1 MPILNDVR
9 YGLRLLRKAP
19 GFTAIAVGT
28 IAVAI
33 AANTAIF
40 SVVYATLLAPM
51 PYPHPEQLVMVWSSM
66 NGDRNVVSPD
76 DFEDWQA
83 RSAVFQSLHA
93 WSGHTAA
100 LSLGDRPEP
109 VWAGES
115 TPGMQTM
122 VGNRFALGRDFLPDE
137 AQPGRDR
144 VLILSNRM
152 WRERFAS
159 DPSIVGRAVRLDREP
174 HVVVGVLAPG
184 EADRGESWMTV
195 PLALSPDRRGRGTR
209 FLCVMGR
216 LKPGVSLEEANA
228 NLRTVAD
235 AIALD
240 HPDTN
245 RGVSAVVQP
254 LQNNFLPRDTVRG
267 LWLLMGA
274 VGFVLLIA
282 CANVANLLLAR
293 GTRRRREVAVRAA
306 LGASR
311 ARVFRQ
317 LLTESV
323 LLSMTG
329 ALVGLALARV
339 ALDGILA
346 LMPPGTLPLEA
357 DVRLN
362 LPVLLATIAM
372 SLLSGI
378 VAGCVPAWQATRT
391 ELDTVLRQE
400 GRSAIGGG
408 GSRLRRALVAAE
420 FALALTLLAGASVA
434 TGSLVQLVRSD
445 VGFRTDGV
453 LTFGLGLPRERAEVK
468 ADREAFLREALERIQ
483 ALPGVQSAAVSTGS
497 PGSMRFAGG
506 FRIVGD
512 PEPAQAGMQGAAFNM
527 VSADYHATYGLQVE
541 RGRAFDARD
550 VEGAPRVAMVSD
562 RFAAQYLQGRD
573 PLAQRLLMQPLG
585 DFGRRTEPPLE
596 WQIVGVFRGAR
607 LQGPDSATPEIA
619 VPFWQA
625 STGEVTVAVHTSG
638 DPSALVGALGAV
650 VRALDPDLP
659 LLEVRTIR
667 QRLNDFRAGHR
678 FQAVLFASF
687 AGIALLLAALGI
699 YGVMSFVVAERRHEI
714 GIRMALGAD
723 RARML
728 RLVMREG
735 LATAGAGTALGCGG
749 AYAIARLMQGMWDGA
764 ARVDPAAFAIA
775 LGTLLASA
783 ALACF
788 VPARRAAS
796 VDPLAALRDE

>member
-1 MPILNDVR
+1 MAILDDVH
-9 YGLRLLRKAP
+9 YGVRLLRKAP
-19 GFTAIAVGT
+19 GFTAVAVGT

-40 SVVYATLLAPM
+40 SVVYATLLAPL
-51 PYPHPEQLVMVWSSM
+51 PYPNPEQLVMVWSDTG
-66 NGDRNVVSPD
+66 GDRNVVSPA

-93 WSGHTAA
+93 WSGHAAA

-122 VGNRFALGRDFLPDE
+122 VGNRFLLGRDFLPEE

-144 VLILSNRM
+144 VLILSNRV

-159 DPSIVGRAVRLDREP
+159 DPAIVGRTVRLDRAP

-184 EADRGESWMTV
+184 EADRGEAWMTV
-195 PLALSPDRRGRGTR
+195 PLALAPERRGRGAR
-209 FLCVMGR
+209 FLLVMGR
-216 LKPGVSLEEANA
+216 LKPGVSLEQANA
-228 NLRTVAD
+228 NMRAVAD
-235 AIALD
+235 ALALE
-240 HPDTN
+240 HPETN
-245 RGVSAVVQP
+245 RGSSAVVQP
-254 LQNNFLPRDTVRG
+254 LHNNFLPRDTVRG

-282 CANVANLLLAR
+282 CVNLANLLLAR
-293 GTRRRREVAVRAA
+293 GTGRRREVAVRAA

-323 LLSMTG
+323 VLAGAG

-339 ALDGILA
+339 LLDGILA
-346 LMPPGTLPLEA
+346 LMPAGTLPLEA
-357 DVRLN
+357 DVQMN
-362 LPVLLATIAM
+362 LPVLLATVAA
-372 SLLSGI
+372 SLLAGI
-378 VAGCVPAWQATRT
+378 AAGCVPAWQATRP

-400 GRSAIGGG
+400 ARSAVGGG
-408 GSRLRRALVAAE
+408 GGRLRRALVAAE

-434 TGSLVQLVRSD
+434 AGSLVELVRSD
-445 VGFRTDGV
+445 VAMRTDHV
-453 LTFGLGLPRERAEVK
+453 LTFTLGLPPERA
-468 ADREAFLREALERIQ
+468 ASRAGREAFLREALLRLQ
-483 ALPGVQSAAVSTGS
+483 ALPGVRSAAVSTGS
-497 PGSMRFAGG
+497 PGNMRFAGG
-506 FRIVGD
+506 FRLVGD
-512 PEPAQAGMQGAAFNM
+512 SGSGQQGAAFNM
-527 VSADYHATYGLQVE
+527 VSPDYFATYGLQVE

-550 VEGAPRVAMVSD
+550 AEGAPPVAMVSD
-562 RFAAQYLQGRD
+562 RFVAQYLQGRD
-573 PLAQRLLMQPLG
+573 PLAQRIAMSPLG
-585 DFGRRTEPPLE
+585 DFGRQTGTPRE

-607 LQGPDSATPEIA
+607 LRGPDSAMEEIA

-625 STGEVTVAVHTSG
+625 STGEVTVAVHTG
-638 DPSALVGALGAV
+638 ADPEALAGAAAAV
-650 VRALDPDLP
+650 VRSLDPDLP
-659 LLEVRTIR
+659 LVDVRTVR
-667 QRLNDFRAGHR
+667 QRLDGLRAGHR
-678 FQAVLFASF
+678 FQAVLFAAF

-699 YGVMSFVVAERRHEI
+699 YGVMSFVVAQRRQEI
-714 GIRMALGAD
+714 AIRLALGAE
-723 RARML
+723 RAQVL

-735 LATAGAGTALGCGG
+735 LTTAAAGTAAGLGG

-764 ARVDPAAFAIA
+764 ARVDPAAFALV
-775 LGTLLASA
+775 LGVLLASA

-796 VDPLAALRDE
+796 VDPLAALRDQ